1 MKSGL
6 WPRIDVVSP
15 IDDIDDAL
23 QPGCRVTETDRIE
36 TRHCE
41 ERSDGPVSF
50 SAFGRRVCNVSR
62 EVATASVRRVG

>member
-23 QPGCRVTETDRIE
+23 QPGCRVTETDWIGLVIA
-36 TRHCE
+36 
-41 ERSDGPVSF
+41 RSEATKQS
-50 SAFGRRVCNVSR
+50 SAAPQRWI
-62 EVATASVRRVG
+62 ASLRSQ